1 MSDLTHMQHASASAP
16 AGLVPATANTVVGY
30 FRDVPAFKAAV
41 VAARAAGYSHT
52 EVHMPYPVHGVEGAL
67 GLKRSWIGRPVLAV
81 SLVVAALAF
90 LMQYHQQ
97 VEEFPMI
104 YSGKPYF
111 TWQLYVV
118 VTMESGLLLGAL
130 LNLLLCFH
138 TCQLLPDPFWRPRND
153 RLSDDT
159 FAVVVTDIRAAEVL
173 VAWMKAQGAV
183 GVDVDPAPGATP
195 APVGAA
201 HA

>member
-1 MSDLTHMQHASASAP
+1 VT
-16 AGLVPATANTVVGY
+16 ATTVVGY
-30 FRDVPAFKAAV
+30 FRELPAFKAAV
-41 VAARAAGYSHT
+41 AAARAAGFAHV
-52 EVHMPYPVHGVEGAL
+52 EVHTPYPVHGVEAAL

-81 SLVVAALAF
+81 SIVVAIAAF

-118 VTMESGLLLGAL
+118 VTLESGLLLGAIA
-130 LNLLLCFH
+130 NLLLCFH
-138 TCQLLPDPFWRPRND
+138 TCKLLPDPFWRPRND

-159 FAVVVTDIRAAEVL
+159 FAVVLNDPRPAAEL
-173 VAWMKAQGAV
+173 SAWMRQQGALDV
-183 GVDVDPAPGATP
+183 EVDAAPA
-195 APVGAA
+195 GAA